1 MGGCSVR
8 LVVGLVVMIWSL
20 AVAASA
26 STVDFADFTT
36 GDRGNAI
43 GFQHGLV
50 AATAGGSIIV
60 YAPGSTLPG
69 ACASVGV
76 RPCRAEMTIIFFG
89 PVTNL
94 SFSLD
99 PKIPANA
106 VTLTLFD
113 GTALVAQGTAGG
125 GTVALP
131 LSGTSGQVT
140 RAVLDFSRIPTATPR
155 AGGSLRSIS
164 YDTDAPALAGF
175 APIVPDPGSPPPA
188 VPPVQTEVLDFSKA
202 RGAGDGARTIRVPGA
217 TVSLTSGDG
226 IFVYRGDEFLP
237 SPGGFCALDE
247 GFNCLGNALVVF
259 DQLIKDLSFETFYFR
274 RGDKALV
281 RLFSGDLL
289 LTERTIT
296 SAGLVSFFGFAGIS
310 HIQLIDQSSLS
321 TRGFAYGNFRYSI
334 YDPLPPIPL
343 PASAFGLFAGIAL
356 LAGMGLRRPKRRRQ
370 G

>member
-1 MGGCSVR
+1 MGGCLVR
-8 LVVGLVVMIWSL
+8 LVIGLAVMLWSL
-20 AVAASA
+20 AAAASA
-26 STVDFADFTT
+26 STVDFADFST
-36 GDRGNAI
+36 GNRGTAI

-60 YAPGSTLPG
+60 YAPDATLPG
-69 ACASVGV
+69 ACASVGI
-76 RPCRAEMTIIFFG
+76 RPCRAEMSIIFFG

-99 PKIPANA
+99 PRIPANA
-106 VTLTLFD
+106 VTLSLYD
-113 GTALVAQGTAGG
+113 GTTLVAEGAAGG

-131 LSGTSGQVT
+131 VSGAAGQVT
-140 RAVLDFSRIPTATPR
+140 RAVLDFSGIPSSR

-164 YDTDAPALAGF
+164 YDTNAPALADF
-175 APIVPDPGSPPPA
+175 APIVPDPGTPPPA
-188 VPPVQTEVLDFSKA
+188 VPPIQTEVLDFSKA
-202 RGAGDGARTIRVPGA
+202 LGAREGARSIRLPGA
-217 TVSLTSGDG
+217 TVSLTSGDE

-237 SPGGFCALDE
+237 APGGFCALDE

-274 RGDKALV
+274 KGDQALV

-310 HIQLIDQSSLS
+310 HIQLIDQSTLE

-334 YDPLPPIPL
+334 YDPIPPVPL
-343 PASAFGLFAGIAL
+343 PVSALGLLGGIAL
-356 LAGMGLRRPKRRRQ
+356 LAGMGLRRPQRRQ
-370 G
+370 QG